1 MSAVEVVLIAIN
13 GAGVLSFISYQ
24 MKLYSDVQ
32 VLKTTIDELKN
43 KINRL

>member
-1 MSAVEVVLIAIN
+1 MNTMEVILLAIN

-32 VLKTTIDELKN
+32 ILKTVVKRLED
-43 KINRL
+43 KINKL